1 MCIRIQREGAMFI
14 VEVLGREWP
23 VAPSLC
29 VDVTKIWTYR
39 ERAGAEL
46 RVEELG
52 REGHIIPTLFVCV
65 CV

>member
-1 MCIRIQREGAMFI
+1 MFI

-52 REGHIIPTLFVCV
+52 REGRIIPTLFVCV